1 MDALYAAIVL
11 GSLGLVLGI
20 LIGICGKFLT
30 IQKNEVVEEIYD
42 LLPKINC
49 GGCGN
54 PSCMQM
60 AEKLLKFAQFGVKLE
75 FYQEFM
81 DLQYLVVDKLKF
93 FLLQH
98 LQVQL

>member
-54 PSCMQM
+54 PSCIQM
-60 AEKLLKFAQFGVKLE
+60 AEKLLKGESIENCRPCNLE
-75 FYQEFM
+75 KKQAII
-81 DLQYLVVDKLKF
+81 K
-93 FLLQH
+93 
-98 LQVQL
+98 QLEEIKKKHKK

>member
-11 GSLGLVLGI
+11 GSVGLVLGI

-30 IQKNEVVEEIYD
+30 VQKNEIVEEIYD

-60 AEKLLKFAQFGVKLE
+60 AEKLLKGESIENCRPCNSNLEKKQAIIKKLE
-75 FYQEFM
+75 EI
-81 DLQYLVVDKLKF
+81 KKK
-93 FLLQH
+93 H
-98 LQVQL
+98 KK

>member
-49 GGCGN
+49 CGCGN

-60 AEKLLKFAQFGVKLE
+60 AEKLLKGESIENCRPCNLEKKQAIIKKLE
-75 FYQEFM
+75 EI
-81 DLQYLVVDKLKF
+81 KKK
-93 FLLQH
+93 H
-98 LQVQL
+98 KK

>member
-30 IQKNEVVEEIYD
+30 IQKNEVVEEIYN

-60 AEKLLKFAQFGVKLE
+60 AEKLLKGESIENCRPCNLEKKQAIIKKLE
-75 FYQEFM
+75 EI
-81 DLQYLVVDKLKF
+81 KKK
-93 FLLQH
+93 H
-98 LQVQL
+98 KK

>member
-49 GGCGN
+49 GGCVN
-54 PSCMQM
+54 TSCMQM
-60 AEKLLKFAQFGVKLE
+60 SEKLLKGE
-75 FYQEFM
+75 
-81 DLQYLVVDKLKF
+81 
-93 FLLQH
+93 
-98 LQVQL
+98 